1 MNFIDDNVISKC
13 QLISEPQPKVS
24 PTPAHI
30 CLVISMS
37 FQLYISMKGGHKR
50 KYTAYTFSKT
60 LERCTETTLSKNK
73 HFSVDLEHAG
83 LYVGFCLTE
92 QTRWLL
98 FECTMST
105 WTLNPDARLYGSSTQ
120 THYTIPDFKKKI
132 KQLYIFPSQILWTQ
146 WVSSTEEVPDQPEM
160 FLTHSPKNVLGCWPQ
175 RFWWSPHP
183 WC

>member
-13 QLISEPQPKVS
+13 HLISELQPKVS

-37 FQLYISMKGGHKR
+37 FQLYISVKGGHKR

-73 HFSVDLEHAG
+73 HFSDDLEHAG

-105 WTLNPDARLYGSSTQ
+105 WTLNPDASKSSMARLLKHITQ
-120 THYTIPDFKKKI
+120 
-132 KQLYIFPSQILWTQ
+132 
-146 WVSSTEEVPDQPEM
+146 
-160 FLTHSPKNVLGCWPQ
+160 FLTLKKNQTTLHFSHPKYCERNEFPALKRCQ
-175 RFWWSPHP
+175 TSQKCFWLTHP
-183 WC
+183 KMS

>member
-1 MNFIDDNVISKC
+1 MADISYEYKIVNLLKHFEIFFLCNSIVNFSAMNFIDDNVISKC

-37 FQLYISMKGGHKR
+37 FQLYISMKGGHKW

-83 LYVGFCLTE
+83 LYAGFCLTE

-98 FECTMST
+98 FECTTST
-105 WTLNPDARLYGSSTQ
+105 
-120 THYTIPDFKKKI
+120 
-132 KQLYIFPSQILWTQ
+132 
-146 WVSSTEEVPDQPEM
+146 
-160 FLTHSPKNVLGCWPQ
+160 
-175 RFWWSPHP
+175 
-183 WC
+183 